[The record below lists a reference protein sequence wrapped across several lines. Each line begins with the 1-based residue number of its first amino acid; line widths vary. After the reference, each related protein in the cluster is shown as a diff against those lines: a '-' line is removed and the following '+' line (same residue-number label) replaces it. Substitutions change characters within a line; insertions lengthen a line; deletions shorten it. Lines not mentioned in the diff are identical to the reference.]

1 METHLDGSWRAVRAS
16 GIPQRLMTRFF
27 PSVGALA
34 AFHYVYII
42 VVNCRG
48 LGPPRWEPACPWI
61 QLPSLPL
68 RQRHTLWWL
77 LLFLVIDVASSSA
90 SVMY

>member
-42 VVNCRG
+42 VVNCADWGHRAG
-48 LGPPRWEPACPWI
+48 NLRVPGFSS
-61 QLPSLPL
+61 LPSPCVKGILYGGCYCS
-68 RQRHTLWWL
+68 L
-77 LLFLVIDVASSSA
+77 LLMLPAVQPL
-90 SVMY
+90 